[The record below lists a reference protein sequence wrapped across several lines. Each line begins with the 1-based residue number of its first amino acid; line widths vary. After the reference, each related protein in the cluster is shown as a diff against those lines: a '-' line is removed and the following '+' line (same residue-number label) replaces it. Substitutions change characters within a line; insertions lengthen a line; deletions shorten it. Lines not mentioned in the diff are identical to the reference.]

1 MDAELAALPDDVD
14 TLKAALLAARADVA
28 WVIAEA
34 AAALAQQSSDL
45 ALIAH
50 LKLQI
55 EKLNRDRFGP
65 RSERT
70 SRLLDQMELQLE
82 ELEASA
88 TKDELAAEAAAAQ
101 ITDGAT
107 HVAGFTRKHPV
118 RRRGGGR

>member
-1 MDAELAALPDDVD
+1 MDAALAALPDDVD

-28 WVIAEA
+28 RVTAEV
-34 AAALAQQSSDL
+34 AAALAEQSSNR

-70 SRLLDQMELQLE
+70 P
-82 ELEASA
+82 AC
-88 TKDELAAEAAAAQ
+88 
-101 ITDGAT
+101 
-107 HVAGFTRKHPV
+107 
-118 RRRGGGR
+118 